1 MLVVGTTTVDG
12 AALLARHEGL
22 DLLLLLGSRAR
33 GEARPDSDWD
43 LGFLG
48 GSVDQL
54 TLRADLV
61 ETLGTDAVDLVPLG
75 RASAV
80 LRRDAALHGVVLAER
95 EPGGFGAF
103 QIEAATFWADVEP
116 VVREAHDDVLRTLA
130 P

>member
-1 MLVVGTTTVDG
+1 MVDG
-12 AALLARHEGL
+12 AALLARHDGL
-22 DLLLLLGSRAR
+22 DLLVLLGSRAR

-48 GSVDQL
+48 DGVDHL

-61 ETLGTDAVDLVPLG
+61 EALGTDAVDLVPLG

-80 LRRDAALHGVVLAER
+80 LRRDAALHGTVLAER
-95 EPGGFGAF
+95 VRGGFGAF
-103 QIEAATFWADVEP
+103 QVEAATFWADVEP
-116 VVREAHDDVLRTLA
+116 VVREAHDDVMRALA